1 MKRQKSFDNDRPTCY
16 LVATPI
22 GNLNEMTPRAIE
34 ILKQVDVIA
43 AEDTRNTIKLLSHFS
58 IDTRMISHHEHNETQ
73 SANGILALLEAG
85 QNVALVSDAGYPL
98 ISDPGELL
106 VRKIVEAGF
115 NVVPISGSSAILD
128 ALIASGLSPQPFLFY
143 GFLPVGDKE
152 CRAELNQ
159 LKAYPY
165 TLVFYEAPHRIL
177 KTMKKIHEVFGDR
190 NACLARELTKRHEE
204 FLRGTLSELIE
215 IAEELRGEMVL
226 VVQGNPEEHLPPID
240 LSEVNEMITSY
251 ITNGISASQAI
262 RIVSEETGIP
272 KNEIYAHY
280 HQKDQSQS

>member
-43 AEDTRNTIKLLSHFS
+43 AEDTRNTGKLLAHFS
-58 IDTRMISHHEHNETQ
+58 IETRMISHHEHNETQ
-73 SANGILALLEAG
+73 STNGILQLLEAG

-98 ISDPGELL
+98 ISDPGEIL
-106 VRKIVEAGF
+106 VKKIVDAGF
-115 NVVPISGSSAILD
+115 NVVPISGSSAVLN

-143 GFLPVGDKE
+143 GFLPVNDKD
-152 CRAELNQ
+152 CRAQLNQ

-165 TLVFYEAPHRIL
+165 TLIFYEAPHRIV
-177 KTMKKIHEVFGDR
+177 KTLKKIHEVFGDR
-190 NACLARELTKRHEE
+190 TACLARELTKRHEE

-215 IAEELRGEMVL
+215 ASDELRGEIVL
-226 VVQGNPEEHLPPID
+226 VVQGNKDEHVPDVD
-240 LSEVNEMITSY
+240 LSEINEMITSY

-262 RIVSEETGIP
+262 RKVSEETGIS
-272 KNEIYAHY
+272 KNELYAHY
-280 HQKDQSQS
+280 HQKDQS